1 MRLMPFFSLLALT
14 VGAPLALGC
23 APIVETRTS
32 VAAISASGSISVNNP
47 HGAVHVR
54 HTPAGEGLRVV
65 ATLAAND
72 GVRLASSHVIIQT
85 SASGTEVFVVWAEG
99 GPLPGESVDLVVEVP
114 RWVGVRLE
122 TDDGDLRVVGLDE
135 PVGGLNVAVEGIATA
150 W

>member
-14 VGAPLALGC
+14 FGAPLALGC

-32 VAAISASGSISVNNP
+32 VTPISASGSISVNNP

-54 HTPAGEGLRVV
+54 HTPEGEGLRVV

-85 SASGTEVFVVWAEG
+85 SASSTEIFVAWAED

-114 RWVGVRLE
+114 RWVGVRVQ
-122 TDDGDLRVVGLDE
+122 TDDGDLQVVGLDV
-135 PVGGLNVAVEGIATA
+135 PVESLDVPVEGIATA